1 MLNTNLKKIVVAAFI
16 TSTLF
21 ACNSKKEENE
31 STNST
36 NEATG
41 QNQNSIASSSNAM
54 DLDPSSSST
63 IPDRVFFAY
72 DSSELVKE
80 AKAAIDAQS
89 KFIKNKAVIVEGH
102 CDDRGTSEYNMA
114 LGHKRADSVK
124 KDLIKSGVSAK
135 NIKTVSYGKSKP
147 AVEGDN
153 ESAYQQNRRAVLL
166 ISTKVN

>member
-1 MLNTNLKKIVVAAFI
+1 MLNANLKKVVVTALI

-31 STNST
+31 STNSAD
-36 NEATG
+36 EAMG
-41 QNQNSIASSSNAM
+41 QNASSIASSSNAM
-54 DLDPSSSST
+54 DLDPSSKSA

-80 AKAAIDAQS
+80 AKSVIDAQS
-89 KFIKNKAVIVEGH
+89 RFIKNKTVIVEGH

-153 ESAYQQNRRAVLL
+153 ESAYQQNRRAVL
-166 ISTKVN
+166 IVSK

>member
-1 MLNTNLKKIVVAAFI
+1 MLNANLKKVVVTALI
-16 TSTLF
+16 TTTLF

-31 STNST
+31 STNSAD
-36 NEATG
+36 EAMG
-41 QNQNSIASSSNAM
+41 QNASSIASSSNAM
-54 DLDPSSSST
+54 DLDPSSKST

-80 AKAAIDAQS
+80 AKAVIDAQS
-89 KFIKNKAVIVEGH
+89 KFIQNKAVIVEGH

-153 ESAYQQNRRAVLL
+153 ESAYQQNRRAVL
-166 ISTKVN
+166 IVTK